1 MGKKRWHREAE
12 QDREALWPLSA
23 EERYISVD
31 IEADGPVPGLH
42 SMLSLGAVAAQRLG
56 AARREV
62 LCEPRDA
69 PRRHHRRPHDGVVEG
84 TA

>member
-1 MGKKRWHREAE
+1 MGKKRWHRETE

-42 SMLSLGAVAAQRLG
+42 SMLNALSLCAL
-56 AARREV
+56 
-62 LCEPRDA
+62 
-69 PRRHHRRPHDGVVEG
+69 HHRLFDKGAFTLGPSRQIVV
-84 TA
+84 TSQAR